1 MFATL
6 RRMQKLLLPADGVD
20 PATLDG
26 PGDETA
32 LDVGG
37 EFFGDG
43 DGSGKAFWPG
53 LKPQSLVRNFTS
65 LLKNVASLDFRIQLL
80 LAWNE
85 ILRVSN
91 LDPRSIFF

>member
-1 MFATL
+1 
-6 RRMQKLLLPADGVD
+6 MQKLLMPADGVD

-53 LKPQSLVRNFTS
+53 MICHVNCFDKIWYS
-65 LLKNVASLDFRIQLL
+65 
-80 LAWNE
+80 
-85 ILRVSN
+85 
-91 LDPRSIFF
+91 